1 MSRVVVAGGSGSLGR
16 ALVAELVGLGVEVV
30 VLTRRPDPAWAVRQ
44 EEWDGR
50 TVGPWA
56 SLLDDDDGAEPVSVV
71 NLAGRLVDVRP
82 TAANVASLRS
92 SRVDA
97 TRALVEASR
106 VARRPVARWVQMS
119 TTAIWS
125 DGGDQRITETTPLPE
140 PGLAQMTGVAE
151 PWEAAVVG
159 AYAEH
164 VVTLRTSLV
173 LQPGSPVV
181 GRLVLLTR
189 SGLGGKVGSGRQWV
203 SWIHLDD
210 WLSLVRGALGRSE
223 PGEPALPDGVLVASA
238 PSPVRNAE
246 LMATLRAVTGRRFG
260 LPTPA
265 PVARLGSWL
274 LRSDPALGLTGRHCT
289 SDVLAGLGWRFRHPT
304 LEPALSD
311 VVGHG

>member
-16 ALVAELVGLGVEVV
+16 ALVADLLGRGADVV
-30 VLTRRPDPAWAVRQ
+30 VLTRRPDPTWAVRQ
-44 EEWDGR
+44 EQWDGR

-56 SLLDDDDGAEPVSVV
+56 ALLDDGARPVRVV

-82 TAANVASLRS
+82 TDANVASLRS

-97 TRALVEASR
+97 TRALVAASR
-106 VARRPVARWVQMS
+106 AASRPVARWVQMS

-125 DGGDQRITETTPLPE
+125 DGGEQRITEGTPLPD
-140 PGLAQMTGVAE
+140 PGLPQMTGVAE
-151 PWEAAVVG
+151 PWEDAVRG
-159 AYAEH
+159 AHAEH

-181 GRLVLLTR
+181 GRLELLTR
-189 SGLGGKVGSGRQWV
+189 LGLGGKVGTGRQWV
-203 SWIHLDD
+203 SWIHVDD
-210 WLSLVRGALGRSE
+210 WLALVRGALGLDD
-223 PGEPALPDGVLVASA
+223 PALPGGVLVASA
-238 PSPVRNAE
+238 PTPVRNAE
-246 LMATLRAVTGRRFG
+246 LMATLRAVTGRRVG

-304 LEPALSD
+304 LEPALRD
-311 VVGHG
+311 VFGRG